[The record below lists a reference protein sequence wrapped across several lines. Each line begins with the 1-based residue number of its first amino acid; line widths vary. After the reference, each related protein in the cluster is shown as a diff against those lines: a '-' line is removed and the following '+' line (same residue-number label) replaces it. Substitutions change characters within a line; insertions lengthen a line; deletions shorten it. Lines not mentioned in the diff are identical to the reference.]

1 MSYVALQDVPISV
14 DLLTQA
20 RTTGWSTSG
29 TVASHQNCNA
39 GFITLRNYPVTA
51 GHSYKITYSVLS
63 ISGGFVRAVIGG
75 NNGIS
80 RTTTGD
86 YLETI
91 TASADGTARFYSN
104 ANCDITGFN
113 IQDVTNQIGTTIVY
127 SAENDKWSDFRDYYP
142 DFLWSLYTT
151 TLVGFNGQLYLAQN
165 GGNSSF
171 NNFFGTQFQSSITF
185 VSANQATIVSEY
197 EAMSYQSNSLWVT
210 DINGITTSN
219 GQVSTLIDTDF
230 LKQAL
235 AGSGQV
241 YLSYQNDNV
250 YSASFLC
257 DQNYDTVVNGATLV
271 GNYILITLVT
281 TVASAFVELFSLGI
295 RSRVVFLGSRP

>member
-1 MSYVALQDVPISV
+1 MYTAIQDTPIQV
-14 DLLTQA
+14 NLLIQSN
-20 RTTGWSTSG
+20 TTGWSVDGSIG
-29 TVASHQNCNA
+29 RHDSCNA
-39 GFITLRNYPVTA
+39 GYITLRNYPVIA

-75 NNGIS
+75 NNGAS
-80 RTTTGD
+80 RTTTSD

-91 TASADGTARFYSN
+91 VASADGTVRFYSN

-165 GGNSSF
+165 GQNKGF

-197 EAMSYQSNSLWVT
+197 EAMSYQSNSWWVT

-219 GQVSTLIDTDF
+219 G
-230 LKQAL
+230 
-235 AGSGQV
+235 
-241 YLSYQNDNV
+241 
-250 YSASFLC
+250 
-257 DQNYDTVVNGATLV
+257 
-271 GNYILITLVT
+271 
-281 TVASAFVELFSLGI
+281 
-295 RSRVVFLGSRP
+295 